1 MGTQGGIT
9 LKTLSDTVF
18 LMESAEYKNRFVG
31 EYLQLRIR
39 IDKLNKFLA
48 EYRVKMATGESIPY
62 KCTYNML
69 EDQLCAMEQYR
80 QSLEERAIVE
90 DIDVWSCL

>member
-1 MGTQGGIT
+1 M
-9 LKTLSDTVF
+9 KNLSDTVF
-18 LMESAEYKNRFVG
+18 LMESADYKNRFLG

-39 IDKLNKFLA
+39 MEKLSKLLA

-62 KCTYNML
+62 KCSYNML
-69 EDQLCAMEQYR
+69 EDQLYAMEQYR
-80 QSLEERAIVE
+80 RSLEERAIVE